1 MGCENCGSCG
11 NCGNNCGGAL
21 LLTPVELAL
30 LRRLGQT
37 PFLPAA
43 AAFDMKAPV
52 YLEDQEWSGTEYSAA
67 ILGLS
72 GKGLVRLDYDIPL
85 EGFDYTAYRAYPLHG
100 SMALTGRGQDV
111 LEWIEIQGIEG
122 E

>member
-1 MGCENCGSCG
+1 MSCENCGGCG
-11 NCGNNCGGAL
+11 HDCGGPL
-21 LLTPVELAL
+21 LLGPVEVAL

-43 AAFDMKAPV
+43 AAYDMKVPV
-52 YLEDQEWSGTEYSAA
+52 YLEDLEWTSAEYSAA
-67 ILGLS
+67 ILGLC

-85 EGFDYTAYRAYPLHG
+85 KGFDYAAYQAYPLHG

-111 LEWIEIQGIEG
+111 LEQIEIQGIEG